1 VGRRINQEGRNGI
14 MIKKVLVAVDGSENS
29 LKAVDYAIDI
39 ALKYGCEM
47 YLLHVVE
54 KLEIPDEIK
63 KYASVEKI
71 AEPPEYL
78 VFTDIGNRILKKV
91 EKTAREKGVQ
101 TVHSIIQEG
110 NPVDKITTFAR
121 DKEIDWIF
129 MGSRGLGGVKGLLMG
144 SVSNKV
150 CHLTESTCITVK

>member
-1 VGRRINQEGRNGI
+1 
-14 MIKKVLVAVDGSENS
+14 MIKKVLVAVDGSGNS

-47 YLLHVVE
+47 YLLHVVD

-71 AEPPEYL
+71 TDPPEYL
-78 VFTDIGNRILKKV
+78 VFAEIGNRILKKV
-91 EKTAREKGVQ
+91 EETAKGKGVQ
-101 TVHSIIQEG
+101 KVHPIILEG
-110 NPVDKITTFAR
+110 DPVDKITTFAR
-121 DKEIDWIF
+121 DNDIDWIF